1 MGVGFWL
8 HIAAC
13 SVLQNDCYFIRERV
27 QVTKCKGVFFLSRV
41 KEKGKSFKPC
51 KKKKQLPIHSFS
63 LEVENNPQ
71 CFLKRRCFLFSLCV
85 CVCKMLFY
93 TKHVVSFNWNSVIL
107 AFKVWIRFN
116 SSISISIFNLPI
128 YSITSLIEF

>member
-1 MGVGFWL
+1 LGVGFWL
-8 HIAAC
+8 QC
-13 SVLQNDCYFIRERV
+13 SKIIVISSSKEYKWQSVKVF
-27 QVTKCKGVFFLSRV
+27 FFLSRV
-41 KEKGKSFKPC
+41 KERGGSFKPC
-51 KKKKQLPIHSFS
+51 KKKKKQVPIHSFS
-63 LEVENNPQ
+63 LEVE

-85 CVCKMLFY
+85 CVYKMLFY
-93 TKHVVSFNWNSVIL
+93 TKHVVSFKWNSVVL